1 MVVILHRE
9 KTKQTMKKVIV
20 TVLAFV
26 MILMTSSSAFP
37 FTENNPEGNI
47 QQASVSG
54 KVIDKQTGESLAGVL
69 VMIKGSDIK
78 SYTDLE
84 GNFSFRNI
92 EPGTYTIAV
101 NYISYAA
108 DELQNVVCSAGNNV
122 QVNIEILPN

>member
-1 MVVILHRE
+1 
-9 KTKQTMKKVIV
+9 MKKTIV
-20 TVLAFV
+20 TILAFAI
-26 MILMTSSSAFP
+26 ILLTSSNAFCI
-37 FTENNPEGNI
+37 TENNPEGYN
-47 QQASVSG
+47 QQTSVSG
-54 KVIDKQTGESLAGVL
+54 TVVDKQTGESLAGVL

-84 GNFSFRNI
+84 GNFSFKNL

-101 NYISYAA
+101 KYISYAA